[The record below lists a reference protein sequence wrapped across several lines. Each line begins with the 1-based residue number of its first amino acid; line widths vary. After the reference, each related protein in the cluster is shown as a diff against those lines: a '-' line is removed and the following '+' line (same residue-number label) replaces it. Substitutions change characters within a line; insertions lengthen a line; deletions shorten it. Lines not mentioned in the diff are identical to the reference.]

1 MASKSNGI
9 NMFSHSAEISPFLG
23 SRYYY
28 HQDFLASGGRDEKQ
42 GWSPGS
48 LGAVVGNW
56 WIIDYRY
63 QVPTSSF
70 EIKPFWSASKIL
82 EIVTHILEIV
92 TYNGNCH
99 AQFRVFFDLKICRN
113 FISAEFPPKTVNTRR
128 NSFPKVKIYNFFF
141 YWLLNVSFS
150 MLGLKET
157 DLLDNIIN
165 IYQFLSTPTRR
176 NYF

>member
-1 MASKSNGI
+1 MASKSDGI

-48 LGAVVGNW
+48 LGAVVDNW
-56 WIIDYRY
+56 WIIDCWN

-92 TYNGNCH
+92 THNGNCH
-99 AQFRVFFDLKICRN
+99 AQFRVFSTWRFAV
-113 FISAEFPPKTVNTRR
+113 ISF
-128 NSFPKVKIYNFFF
+128 
-141 YWLLNVSFS
+141 LLNF
-150 MLGLKET
+150 LPKQWTQGGIPFQKWKYT
-157 DLLDNIIN
+157 TFFLLA
-165 IYQFLSTPTRR
+165 SKC
-176 NYF
+176 